1 MPERDHLAAH
11 AKISYEKTIA
21 PMLIDNC
28 VTCHRA
34 GGIGPWQM
42 TSYQMIQGF
51 APMIREV
58 IRTERMLSDRQCAF
72 VEFLRLSVLPL
83 ACIDES

>member
-1 MPERDHLAAH
+1 LHDQGREGHERG
-11 AKISYEKTIA
+11 AKVSYSEKIA

-42 TSYQMIQGF
+42 TSY
-51 APMIREV
+51 
-58 IRTERMLSDRQCAF
+58 D
-72 VEFLRLSVLPL
+72 
-83 ACIDES
+83 